1 MANCVSCKGKQ
12 MNSGRYKGKT
22 ICDFPSGM
30 GGYANCNKRYISL
43 DPLSPGC
50 EDDPTHLRSCCDLH
64 TCHTPTPTTTKVNS
78 DNSIWLWIFL
88 TLVILLAI
96 GLVIYFAKL

>member
-64 TCHTPTPTTTKVNS
+64 TCHTPTPTKVNS
-78 DNSIWLWIFL
+78 DNSIWLWVFL
-88 TLVILLAI
+88 TLVILFAI
-96 GLVIYFAKL
+96 GLVIYFAKQ